1 MLRPVRTVS
10 VTTKEELDEALA
22 TADQI
27 TVEGDDRLLSYAAT
41 KAAGDAGNRID
52 IEIPPPVT
60 ASAPTLLTRKR
71 SRQRRFALALLPLV
85 LFLAIGVYGLRW
97 VAERYAQQQQL
108 LLKNQ
113 QQVSIV
119 EELLKTLREIASRP
133 PLSAEE
139 RDRQRQLLGRTQE
152 VTKGIAGLPTEHPE
166 ASLQAAQQQLQKE
179 LDELR
184 QQQQRLQQQ
193 SLADL
198 PASSR
203 LQLQGLAWPSV
214 AIVAIVAL
222 FLIAWRAISRGSNV
236 MIAWKVTEK
245 VSGRMVI
252 TKVRERAPRHRAAA

>member
-1 MLRPVRTVS
+1 MGSGGSQKR
-10 VTTKEELDEALA
+10 
-22 TADQI
+22 
-27 TVEGDDRLLSYAAT
+27 YAA
-41 KAAGDAGNRID
+41 
-52 IEIPPPVT
+52 
-60 ASAPTLLTRKR
+60 
-71 SRQRRFALALLPLV
+71 
-85 LFLAIGVYGLRW
+85 
-97 VAERYAQQQQL
+97 QQQL

-214 AIVAIVAL
+214 AIVAL
-222 FLIAWRAISRGSNV
+222 FL
-236 MIAWKVTEK
+236 IAWKVTEK

-252 TKVRERAPRHRAAA
+252 TEVRERAPRHRAAA

>member
-1 MLRPVRTVS
+1 M
-10 VTTKEELDEALA
+10 
-22 TADQI
+22 
-27 TVEGDDRLLSYAAT
+27 
-41 KAAGDAGNRID
+41 
-52 IEIPPPVT
+52 
-60 ASAPTLLTRKR
+60 
-71 SRQRRFALALLPLV
+71 
-85 LFLAIGVYGLRW
+85 
-97 VAERYAQQQQL
+97 
-108 LLKNQ
+108 
-113 QQVSIV
+113 
-119 EELLKTLREIASRP
+119 
-133 PLSAEE
+133 
-139 RDRQRQLLGRTQE
+139 
-152 VTKGIAGLPTEHPE
+152 
-166 ASLQAAQQQLQKE
+166 QAAQQQLQKE